1 MLLQLDG
8 HLQTLVVRDVIVVVP
23 TDHSTRHLDV
33 ASEHLVQV
41 ATLPMGLRVT
51 CNHRCK
57 VALCQRL
64 TYHRD
69 VVVEV
74 ATDDD
79 RGMRVLLDDVL
90 GDLDHSP
97 GTVFELLLLSWLD
110 VAVEDLYDVVV
121 DLQLRPA

>member
-8 HLQTLVVRDVIVVVP
+8 HLQTPVVRDVIVVVP
-23 TDHSTRHLDV
+23 TDHSIRHLDV

-41 ATLPMGLRVT
+41 TTLPMGLRAT
-51 CNHRCK
+51 CNRRCK
-57 VALCQRL
+57 VALCQCL

-74 ATDDD
+74 AADDD

-97 GTVFELLLLSWLD
+97 GTVLELLLLSWLD
-110 VAVEDLYDVVV
+110 VAVEDLDNVVAN
-121 DLQLRPA
+121 LQLCPA

>member
-23 TDHSTRHLDV
+23 TDHSIRHLDV

-41 ATLPMGLRVT
+41 TTLSMGFRASCYRRCEVARCQCLT
-51 CNHRCK
+51 HR
-57 VALCQRL
+57 
-64 TYHRD
+64 RD

-74 ATDDD
+74 TADDD

-90 GDLDHSP
+90 GDLDHP
-97 GTVFELLLLSWLD
+97 LGTVFELLLLS
-110 VAVEDLYDVVV
+110 
-121 DLQLRPA
+121 